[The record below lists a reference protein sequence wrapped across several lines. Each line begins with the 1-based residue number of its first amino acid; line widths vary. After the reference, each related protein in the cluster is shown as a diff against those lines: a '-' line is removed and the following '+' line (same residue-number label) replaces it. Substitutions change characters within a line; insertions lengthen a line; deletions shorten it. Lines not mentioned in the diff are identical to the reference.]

1 VVCSP
6 LLLLLVSVASVQA
19 APGAPQKEETT
30 LQKLERE
37 ISAIVEKV
45 RPSVVRVH
53 ADDLTFSG
61 VIYTKEGHVVTDASG
76 IEHAVELRVSVG
88 ERSFVADRVDAD
100 RRTGIA
106 VIKISAKELLPAS
119 ISSEG
124 CKTGAQAIVVGN
136 ALGMP
141 SCSSFCTIG
150 GVGRSILVRGRKYE
164 NMLQMSA
171 AVLPGDCGAF
181 VADSAGRLVGVVNSA
196 GAVENGDEKLVPAPA
211 FAVPAAWVKF
221 SADRIIK
228 HGKMVRGWLGASLLP
243 LSDAVRSH
251 LGLDAG
257 VGAEVARVERES
269 PARKAG
275 LAARDVLVS
284 FDGQSVSDLDALQ
297 WKIAG
302 VEEPTKVRI
311 VFLHNGETKTVETQ
325 IELDPQK

>member
-1 VVCSP
+1 VVSTP
-6 LLLLLVSVASVQA
+6 LLLLLLSAASFQESA
-19 APGAPQKEETT
+19 KEETT
-30 LQKLERE
+30 LQKLEKE
-37 ISAIVEKV
+37 ISGIVEKV

-61 VIYTKEGHVVTDASG
+61 VIYSKEGHVITDASG
-76 IEHAVELRVSVG
+76 IDRALEIRVTVG
-88 ERSFVADRVDAD
+88 ERSFTADRVDAD

-106 VIKISAKELLPAS
+106 VLKISAKGLLPAS
-119 ISSEG
+119 ISAEG
-124 CKTGAQAIVVGN
+124 CKSGTQAIVVGN

-150 GVGRSILVRGRKYE
+150 GIGRSILVRGQKYE

-181 VADSAGRLVGVVNSA
+181 VSDSAGRLVGLVHSA
-196 GAVENGDEKLVPAPA
+196 GALENGDEKLVPAPA

-243 LSDAVRSH
+243 LSDAARSH
-251 LGLDAG
+251 LGLEAS
-257 VGAEVARVERES
+257 VGAEVTRVERES
-269 PARKAG
+269 PAQKAG
-275 LAARDVLVS
+275 LAKRDILVS
-284 FDGQSVSDLDALQ
+284 FDGQAVNDLEALQ
-297 WKIAG
+297 WKIAT
-302 VEEPTKVRI
+302 VEEPTKIRI
-311 VFLHNGETKTVETQ
+311 VFLHNGETRTVETQ

>member
-1 VVCSP
+1 MPLPLP
-6 LLLLLVSVASVQA
+6 LLLLFLCSAPAQAS
-19 APGAPQKEETT
+19 PGGQQKEEPT
-30 LQKLERE
+30 LQKLEKE

-53 ADDLTFSG
+53 ADELTFSG
-61 VIYTKEGHVVTDASG
+61 VVYSKEGHVVTDASG
-76 IEHAVELRVSVG
+76 IEQAVELRVTVG
-88 ERSFVADRVDAD
+88 DRSFSAERMDAD
-100 RRTGIA
+100 KRTGIA
-106 VIKISAKELLPAS
+106 VIKITAKGLMPALV
-119 ISSEG
+119 SSEG
-124 CKTGAQAIVVGN
+124 CKTGTQAIVVGN

-150 GVGRSILVRGRKYE
+150 GVGRSIRVRGQKYE

-181 VADSAGRLVGVVNSA
+181 VADSAGRLVGLIHSA

-228 HGKMVRGWLGASLLP
+228 HGHMVRGWLGASLLP
-243 LSDAVRSH
+243 LSDAARSH

-257 VGAEVARVERES
+257 VGAEVTRVERES

-275 LAARDVLVS
+275 LAARD
-284 FDGQSVSDLDALQ
+284 
-297 WKIAG
+297 I
-302 VEEPTKVRI
+302 
-311 VFLHNGETKTVETQ
+311 
-325 IELDPQK
+325 

>member
-1 VVCSP
+1 MP
-6 LLLLLVSVASVQA
+6 ALV
-19 APGAPQKEETT
+19 
-30 LQKLERE
+30 
-37 ISAIVEKV
+37 
-45 RPSVVRVH
+45 
-53 ADDLTFSG
+53 
-61 VIYTKEGHVVTDASG
+61 
-76 IEHAVELRVSVG
+76 
-88 ERSFVADRVDAD
+88 
-100 RRTGIA
+100 
-106 VIKISAKELLPAS
+106 
-119 ISSEG
+119 SSEG
-124 CKTGAQAIVVGN
+124 CKTGTQAIVVGN

-150 GVGRSILVRGRKYE
+150 GVGRSIRVRGQKYE

-181 VADSAGRLVGVVNSA
+181 VADSAGRLVGLVHSA

-228 HGKMVRGWLGASLLP
+228 HGHMVRGWLGASLLP
-243 LSDAVRSH
+243 LSDAARSH

-257 VGAEVARVERES
+257 VGAEVTRVERES

-275 LAARDVLVS
+275 LAARDILVS
-284 FDGQSVSDLDALQ
+284 FDGKSVSDLDALQ
-297 WKIAG
+297 WKIAA

-311 VFLHNGETKTVETQ
+311 VFLHNGETKTVDTQ

>member
-1 VVCSP
+1 VVSTP
-6 LLLLLVSVASVQA
+6 LFFLFVSALAPQA
-19 APGAPQKEETT
+19 APAAPPKEETT
-30 LQKLERE
+30 LQKLEKE

-76 IEHAVELRVSVG
+76 IEHASELRVTVG
-88 ERSFVADRVDAD
+88 DRSFVADRLDAD

-106 VIKISAKELLPAS
+106 VIKIAAKELLPAS
-119 ISSEG
+119 LSSEV
-124 CKTGAQAIVVGN
+124 CKTGTQAIVVGN

-150 GVGRSILVRGRKYE
+150 GIGRSILVRGRKYE

-181 VADSAGRLVGVVNSA
+181 VADSAGRLVGLVHSA

-211 FAVPAAWVKF
+211 FAVPVAWVKF

-228 HGKMVRGWLGASLLP
+228 HGRMVRGWRPACCRSATPRARTWGSTRASAP
-243 LSDAVRSH
+243 RWRGWS
-251 LGLDAG
+251 
-257 VGAEVARVERES
+257 AR
-269 PARKAG
+269 ARPGRRAWRR
-275 LAARDVLVS
+275 ATS
-284 FDGQSVSDLDALQ
+284 
-297 WKIAG
+297 W
-302 VEEPTKVRI
+302 
-311 VFLHNGETKTVETQ
+311 
-325 IELDPQK
+325 